1 MRPHRQE
8 VAGDVVIVL
17 HGLRSDAPLDDVR
30 RVLQARRAP
39 HLFLDQTACA
49 DVAVETVGD
58 RLALRVGDQE
68 VPMGEVSGIYLRPYD
83 LGETAPEAERAR
95 LRQLSFD
102 LREWAQAAPAGVRVV
117 NRPDAGLSNHSKP
130 RQALV
135 IAEVGFAV
143 PEALL
148 TTDPDAAAA
157 FVAEH
162 GRVIVKSCSG
172 TRSIVRLI
180 GAGESLDAVRWCPT
194 QFQRFVPGVE
204 YRVHV
209 VGSSVFAH
217 RVRSDAVD
225 YRYGGFTLERTE
237 LPAAVAQKCRLLA
250 ASLGLELAGIDLRF
264 GSDGQWYCWEANTSP
279 AYSSFDG
286 ADHAI
291 ATALAELLTGRS

>member
-1 MRPHRQE
+1 M
-8 VAGDVVIVL
+8 IVL

-30 RVLQARRAP
+30 QVLDARRVS
-39 HLFLDQTACA
+39 HLFLDQTSCG
-49 DVAVETVGD
+49 DVAVDIDGD
-58 RLALRVGDQE
+58 RLALLVAGR
-68 VPMGEVSGIYLRPYD
+68 EVSLADVTGIYLRPYD
-83 LGETAPEAERAR
+83 LGDAASASERAR

-102 LREWAQAAPAGVRVV
+102 LREWAQAAPAEVCVV

-148 TTDPDAAAA
+148 TTDPEAAAA
-157 FVAEH
+157 FVGEH
-162 GRVIVKSCSG
+162 KRVIVKSCSG
-172 TRSIVRLI
+172 TRSIVRLV
-180 GAGESLDAVRWCPT
+180 GEGEDLEAVRWCPT
-194 QFQRFVPGVE
+194 QLQRFVPGVE

-209 VGSSVFAH
+209 VGSSVIAH

-237 LPAAVAQKCRLLA
+237 LPDAVAQRCRLLA
-250 ASLGLELAGIDLRF
+250 ATLGLELAGIDLRF
-264 GSDGQWYCWEANTSP
+264 GGDGRWYCWEANTSP

-286 ADHAI
+286 PDHEI
-291 ATALAELLTGRS
+291 ATTLAELLQLSR